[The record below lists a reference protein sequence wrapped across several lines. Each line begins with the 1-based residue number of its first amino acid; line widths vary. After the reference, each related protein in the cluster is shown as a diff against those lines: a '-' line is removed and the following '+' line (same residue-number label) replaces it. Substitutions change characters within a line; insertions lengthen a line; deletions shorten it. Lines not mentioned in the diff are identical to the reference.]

1 MYQFIEYKN
10 GLSDYTDDFLQFV
23 LDTNCSIFS
32 VIKTLKLAVVG
43 SSYELIETEIK
54 KRNLDTAQFEKNK
67 KAHSGLIRTNKLP
80 EEVFVKNSGITRIGK
95 YIKRFNVKDT
105 TKCERCGISEW
116 MGEPITI
123 EIHHLDG
130 DHFNNE
136 LDNLVCLC
144 PNCHSQMNNT
154 GGKSSRK
161 NYKKNNFSMEKDCAC
176 VDCGIKIYSTSI
188 RCKDCYYKFLL
199 ENKKISKKVLV
210 KLVGEGKDSK
220 EISTILFGDVN
231 EEYVIVRD
239 CKSYGLLNKL
249 SQNSFLTPEQKQKKF
264 EDWKMLNQPR
274 FLSQYTDE
282 EFRVI
287 LKEEIRKYPMV
298 ALEKKY
304 GVSTG
309 AIRKWC
315 KRLGLPNRKSEINS
329 YSDEEWEKI

>member
-1 MYQFIEYKN
+1 MYQFTEYKN

-23 LDTNCSIFS
+23 LDTNYSMFSI
-32 VIKTLKLAVVG
+32 IKTLKLAVVG
-43 SSYELIETEIK
+43 TSYELLEKEIRSRK
-54 KRNLDTAQFEKNK
+54 LDTTQFNKNK
-67 KAHSGLIRTNKLP
+67 KVSSGLIKTNKLP
-80 EEVFVKNSGITRIGK
+80 EEIFIKNSDVTKIIK
-95 YIKRFNVKDT
+95 YIKKFNIKDT

-144 PNCHSQMNNT
+144 PNCHSQTKNYS
-154 GGKSSRK
+154 GKSS
-161 NYKKNNFSMEKDCAC
+161 KNNKKLLKSVAKKEFIC
-176 VDCGIKIYSTSI
+176 VDCGAKIYGTNS

-199 ENKKISKKVLV
+199 ENKRIPKKVLNR
-210 KLVGEGKDSK
+210 LVGEGKDGK
-220 EISTILFGDVN
+220 EISTILFGDSN
-231 EEYVIVRD
+231 EEYVVIRD
-239 CKSYGLLNKL
+239 CNLYGLMDKL
-249 SQNSFLTPEQKQKKF
+249 SQNNLLTPKEKQKKL
-264 EDWKMLNQPR
+264 EEWKMLNQPKY
-274 FLSQYTDE
+274 LAQYTDE